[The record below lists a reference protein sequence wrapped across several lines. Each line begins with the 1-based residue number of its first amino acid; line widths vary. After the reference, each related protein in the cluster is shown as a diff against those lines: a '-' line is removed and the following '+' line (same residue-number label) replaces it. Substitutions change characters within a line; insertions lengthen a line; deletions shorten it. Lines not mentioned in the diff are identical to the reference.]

1 MPIDRANRHRADSMS
16 DAISFAVDSSDQ
28 IQELLKKTKGALAK
42 LFALIFPKLDQ
53 KKTLEEL
60 VNAFFV
66 NTDGTVEVLKHTSRL
81 YGALLEF
88 HLLMGYGFEADMEQL
103 TKALPKNKDATTV
116 DLGIYSDPACKCARQ
131 LLKLVKAQKKKTAS
145 KAAP

>member
-1 MPIDRANRHRADSMS
+1 
-16 DAISFAVDSSDQ
+16 
-28 IQELLKKTKGALAK
+28 LG
-42 LFALIFPKLDQ
+42 
-53 KKTLEEL
+53 EL
-60 VNAFFV
+60 VTAFFI
-66 NTDGTVEVLKHTSRL
+66 NTDDTIEVLKRMSRL
-81 YGALLEF
+81 CGALLAF
-88 HLLMGYGFEADMEQL
+88 WLLMGYGFEADMEQL